1 MSNIKEYPFPVMLSD
16 RRLDSLTR
24 LAKLIITSYE
34 EYIYPTL
41 FRFGL
46 LDDEHIEKYLSS
58 PTMEDIYKDAMKG
71 KGRET
76 IIHLEKQRLFSN
88 IDIWESLRDPASTA
102 DSPNEEGFIFK
113 PMPYHET
120 PSKTAVLKA
129 LSVKDCKIQVNNEAL
144 AVMSIIKP
152 TAMQREIYNHLSE
165 LLEWVKKNNLSKSIL
180 SYFYTD
186 TKGETQVS
194 VSAILGVL
202 WCTEIK
208 NYKK

>member
-1 MSNIKEYPFPVMLSD
+1 MSNIKEYPFPVMSSD

-34 EYIYPTL
+34 EFVYPTL

-58 PTMEDIYKDAMKG
+58 PTMEEIYKDAMKG
-71 KGRET
+71 KERET
-76 IIHLEKQRLFSN
+76 IINLEKQRLFSN

-186 TKGETQVS
+186 TKGEAQVN
-194 VSAILGVL
+194 VRTILGVL

-208 NYKK
+208 NNKK

>member
-71 KGRET
+71 KERENL
-76 IIHLEKQRLFSN
+76 IYLEKQRLFSN

-152 TAMQREIYNHLSE
+152 TATQREIYNHLSE

>member
-1 MSNIKEYPFPVMLSD
+1 MSSD

-24 LAKLIITSYE
+24 LAKNIITSYE
-34 EYIYPTL
+34 EFVYPTL

-71 KGRET
+71 KERENL
-76 IIHLEKQRLFSN
+76 IYLEKQRLFSN

-102 DSPNEEGFIFK
+102 DSPKEDGFIFK
-113 PMPYHET
+113 PMPYHEN
-120 PSKTAVLKA
+120 PSKAAVLKA
-129 LSVKDCKIQVNNEAL
+129 LSVKDCKIEVNNKVL
-144 AVMSIIKP
+144 AEISVIKP
-152 TAMQREIYNHLSE
+152 TVKQKELFNRLSE
-165 LLEWVKKNNLSKSIL
+165 FMEWAKKSNLSKSIL

-194 VSAILGVL
+194 VRAILGVL

-208 NYKK
+208 DYKK

>member
-1 MSNIKEYPFPVMLSD
+1 MSNIKEYPFPVMSSD

-34 EYIYPTL
+34 EYIYPSL

-71 KGRET
+71 KERESL
-76 IIHLEKQRLFSN
+76 IYLEKQRLFSN

-102 DSPNEEGFIFK
+102 DSPKEEGFIFK

-120 PSKTAVLKA
+120 PAKTAVLKA
-129 LSVKDCKIQVNNEAL
+129 LSVKDCKIEVNNKVL
-144 AVMSIIKP
+144 AEISVIKP
-152 TAMQREIYNHLSE
+152 TAKQKELFNRLSE
-165 LLEWVKKNNLSKSIL
+165 FMEWAKKNNLSKSIL

-194 VSAILGVL
+194 VRAILGVL

-208 NYKK
+208 DYKK

>member
-1 MSNIKEYPFPVMLSD
+1 MSNIKEYPFPVMSSD

-24 LAKLIITSYE
+24 LAKNIITSYE
-34 EYIYPTL
+34 EFVYPTL

-58 PTMEDIYKDAMKG
+58 PTMEEIYKDAMKG
-71 KGRET
+71 KERESL
-76 IIHLEKQRLFSN
+76 IYLEKQRLFSN

-152 TAMQREIYNHLSE
+152 TATQREIYNHLSE
-165 LLEWVKKNNLSKSIL
+165 LLEWAKKNNLSKSIL

-194 VSAILGVL
+194 VKTILGVL

>member
-152 TAMQREIYNHLSE
+152 TATQREIYNHLSE
-165 LLEWVKKNNLSKSIL
+165 LLEWMKKNNLSKSIL

>member
-58 PTMEDIYKDAMKG
+58 PTMEEIYKDAMKG

-76 IIHLEKQRLFSN
+76 IINLEKQRLFSN

-152 TAMQREIYNHLSE
+152 TATQREIYNHLSE
-165 LLEWVKKNNLSKSIL
+165 LLEWAKKNNLSKSIL

-208 NYKK
+208 DYKK

>member
-1 MSNIKEYPFPVMLSD
+1 MSNIKEYPFPVMSSD
-16 RRLDSLTR
+16 RRLDSLKR